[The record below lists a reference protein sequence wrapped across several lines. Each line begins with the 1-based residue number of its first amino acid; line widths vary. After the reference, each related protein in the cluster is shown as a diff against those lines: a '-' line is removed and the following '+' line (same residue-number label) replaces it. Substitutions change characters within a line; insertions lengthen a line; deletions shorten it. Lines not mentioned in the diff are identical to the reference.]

1 MKIGMMGGTYNPP
14 HIGHLE
20 AGRAVYEA
28 LHLDKILFIPT
39 NVPPHK
45 QLPAGSATTEQRCE
59 MVQRMLA
66 DCPWAELSTIEI
78 DRGGASY
85 TVDTLRALHATGL
98 YDSVALIMGTDMLLR
113 FDSIWRAHDEI
124 ARLAELAVVSR
135 HEDDRAALE
144 EKAAQLRETLGARI
158 HLVRAPVIDISSTE
172 LREGEN
178 LEKYTAPAVA
188 QYIKEHHLYEA
199 SR

>member
-1 MKIGMMGGTYNPP
+1 MNVGMMGGTYNPP

-45 QLPAGSATTEQRCE
+45 QLPEGSATTEQRCE
-59 MVQRMLA
+59 MVRMMLE

-98 YDSVALIMGTDMLLR
+98 YDSVTLIMGTDMLLK
-113 FDSIWRAHDEI
+113 FDQIWRSYDEI
-124 ARLAELAVVSR
+124 ARLADLAVVSR
-135 HEDDRAALE
+135 HEDDRVALE
-144 EKAAQLRETLGARI
+144 EKAAHLRETLGARI
-158 HLVRAPVIDISSTE
+158 HLIEAPVIEISSTE
-172 LREGEN
+172 LREGED
-178 LEKYTAPAVA
+178 LEKFTTPNVA
-188 QYIKEHHLYEA
+188 RFIRENRLYHH
-199 SR
+199 

>member
-1 MKIGMMGGTYNPP
+1 MNVGMMGGTYNPP

-20 AGRAVYEA
+20 AGRTVYEA

-45 QLPAGSATTEQRCE
+45 QLPEGSATTEQRCE
-59 MVQRMLA
+59 MVRMMLE

-98 YDSVALIMGTDMLLR
+98 YDSVTLIMGTDMLLR
-113 FDSIWRAHDEI
+113 FDQIWRSHDEI
-124 ARLAELAVVSR
+124 ARLADLAVVSR

-144 EKAAQLRETLGARI
+144 EKAAHLRETLGARI
-158 HLVRAPVIDISSTE
+158 HLIEAPVIEISSTE
-172 LREGEN
+172 LREGED
-178 LEKYTAPAVA
+178 LEKFTTPNVA
-188 QYIKEHHLYEA
+188 RFIRENRLYHH
-199 SR
+199 

>member
-1 MKIGMMGGTYNPP
+1 MNVGMMGGTYNPP

-45 QLPAGSATTEQRCE
+45 QLPEGSATTEQRCE
-59 MVQRMLA
+59 MVRMMLA

-98 YDSVALIMGTDMLLR
+98 YDSVTLIMGTDMLLK
-113 FDSIWRAHDEI
+113 FDQIWRSYDEI
-124 ARLAELAVVSR
+124 ARLADLAVVSR

-144 EKAAQLRETLGARI
+144 EKAAHLRETLGARI
-158 HLVRAPVIDISSTE
+158 HLIEAPVIEISSTE
-172 LREGEN
+172 LREGED
-178 LEKYTAPAVA
+178 LEKFTTPNVA
-188 QYIKEHHLYEA
+188 RFIRENRLYHH
-199 SR
+199 